1 MNIILLMFTYSTLYT
16 VHTVNIYSI
25 YSIYGA
31 IEVDQECAERGVLLD
46 NARVRRVL
54 QAITQQV

>member
-1 MNIILLMFTYSTLYT
+1 MFTYSTLYT